1 MIFDWSVSIPTLIG
15 IIGALA
21 ACIAWLVNLGK
32 KAKAIEDT
40 QKLLEEFKRD
50 LVKQEADLENKHLD
64 NLNRF
69 EKLNASISTQRDWTQ
84 QNFAT
89 NVELDRRERQTN
101 ASIQDVTR
109 QLESIR
115 NTLQNMPMVI
125 VEALTNRN
133 RN

>member
-15 IIGALA
+15 ILGALV

-32 KAKAIEDT
+32 KAKAIEDL
-40 QKLLEEFKRD
+40 QKDFLKL
-50 LVKQEADLENKHLD
+50 EADLENKHLD
-64 NLNRF
+64 NVGRF
-69 EKLNASISTQRDWTQ
+69 DKINTSIATQRDWTQ

-109 QLESIR
+109 QLDSIR
-115 NTLQNMPMVI
+115 NTLQNMPMAI

>member
-32 KAKAIEDT
+32 KAKAIEDL
-40 QKLLEEFKRD
+40 QKDFLKL
-50 LVKQEADLENKHLD
+50 EADLENKHLD
-64 NLNRF
+64 NVGRF
-69 EKLNASISTQRDWTQ
+69 DKINSSIANQKDWTQ

>member
-15 IIGALA
+15 ILGALV